1 MPPFPQTIQ
10 AENGMKIL
18 VINGGSSSFKYQI
31 IDMETSER
39 ICQGLVERIG
49 MPEGNF
55 KHKRFPGTDREE
67 TFEFP
72 GAYPNHTAGMQEMV
86 KVLLDPERGGVISSP
101 DEIAA
106 VGHRVLLG
114 GPEYA
119 EALVDE
125 KVKKVILD
133 YIPLG
138 PLHNPANLAG
148 IEVMEKL
155 FPGKPNV
162 AVFDTGF
169 HATMPDQAYTYAIP
183 QDLAKKHRI
192 RRYGFHGT
200 SHKFVSKEAAAF
212 LGKKPE
218 EVNLI
223 TCHLGNGSSIC
234 AVEHGKCVDTSMG
247 LTPLE
252 GLVMGT
258 RSGSIDPAIVTYLMQ
273 AEGYSGPQMS
283 DILNKQSGL
292 KALCGMSDL
301 RDLEAAEEAGDKAA
315 SLALRI
321 FVYTIRKYIG
331 AYFAVLGHV
340 DAVVFTGGIGE
351 NSPKVRGLVCRN
363 MDVFG
368 IAVDEALNAPRKSCA
383 RDISLPDAKV
393 RALVVPTDEELEIA
407 RTTMRIAFP
416 DKTC

>member
-1 MPPFPQTIQ
+1 
-10 AENGMKIL
+10 MKIL

-31 IDMETSER
+31 IDMATNER

-72 GAYPNHTAGMQEMV
+72 GSYPNHTAGMQEMV

-125 KVKKVILD
+125 KVKKVIMD

-169 HATMPDQAYTYAIP
+169 HSTMPDQAYTYAIP

-200 SHKFVSKEAAAF
+200 SHKFVSREAAAF
-212 LGKKPE
+212 LGKAPE
-218 EVNLI
+218 DINLI
-223 TCHLGNGSSIC
+223 TCHLGNGSSIS
-234 AVEHGKCVDTSMG
+234 AVSHGRCVDTSMG

-258 RSGSIDPAIVTYLMQ
+258 RSGIIDPAIVTFLMQ

-301 RDLEAAEEAGDKAA
+301 RDLEAAEESGDKAA
-315 SLALRI
+315 SLALRM
-321 FVYTIRKYIG
+321 FVYSIRKYIG

-351 NSPKVRGLVCRN
+351 NSPKVRGAVCRD
-363 MDVFG
+363 MAMFG
-368 IAVDEALNAPRKSCA
+368 IAIDEALNAPRSSSP
-383 RDISLPDAKV
+383 RDLSLPDAKV
-393 RALVVPTDEELEIA
+393 RALVIPTDEELEIA
-407 RTTMRIAFP
+407 RATMRIAFP
-416 DKTC
+416 GKAC

>member
-1 MPPFPQTIQ
+1 
-10 AENGMKIL
+10 MKIL
-18 VINGGSSSFKYQI
+18 VINGGSSSFKDQI
-31 IDMETSER
+31 IDMATNER

-72 GAYPNHTAGMQEMV
+72 GSYPNHTAGMQEMV

-125 KVKKVILD
+125 KVKKVIMD

-169 HATMPDQAYTYAIP
+169 HSTMPDQAYTYAIP

-200 SHKFVSKEAAAF
+200 SHKFVSREAAAF
-212 LGKKPE
+212 LGKAPE
-218 EVNLI
+218 DINLI
-223 TCHLGNGSSIC
+223 TCHLGNGSSIS
-234 AVEHGKCVDTSMG
+234 AVSHGRCVDTSMG

-258 RSGSIDPAIVTYLMQ
+258 RSGSIDPAIVTFLMQ

-301 RDLEAAEEAGDKAA
+301 RDLEAAEESGDKAA
-315 SLALRI
+315 SLALRM
-321 FVYTIRKYIG
+321 FVYCIRKYIG

-351 NSPKVRGLVCRN
+351 NSPKVRGAVCRD
-363 MDVFG
+363 MAMFG
-368 IAVDEALNAPRKSCA
+368 IAIDEALNAPRSSSP
-383 RDISLPDAKV
+383 RDLSLPDAKV
-393 RALVVPTDEELEIA
+393 RALVIPTDEELEIA
-407 RTTMRIAFP
+407 RATMRIAFP
-416 DKTC
+416 GKAC

>member
-1 MPPFPQTIQ
+1 M
-10 AENGMKIL
+10 
-18 VINGGSSSFKYQI
+18 
-31 IDMETSER
+31 
-39 ICQGLVERIG
+39 
-49 MPEGNF
+49 
-55 KHKRFPGTDREE
+55 
-67 TFEFP
+67 
-72 GAYPNHTAGMQEMV
+72 
-86 KVLLDPERGGVISSP
+86 RGEV
-101 DEIAA
+101 
-106 VGHRVLLG
+106 R
-114 GPEYA
+114 A

-125 KVKKVILD
+125 KVKKVIMD

-169 HATMPDQAYTYAIP
+169 HSTMPDQAYTYAIP

-200 SHKFVSKEAAAF
+200 SHKFVSREAAAF
-212 LGKKPE
+212 LGKAPE
-218 EVNLI
+218 DINLI
-223 TCHLGNGSSIC
+223 TCHLGNGSSIS
-234 AVEHGKCVDTSMG
+234 AVSHGRCVDTSMG

-258 RSGSIDPAIVTYLMQ
+258 RSGSIDPAIVTFLMQ

-301 RDLEAAEEAGDKAA
+301 RDLEAAEESGDKAA
-315 SLALRI
+315 SLALRM
-321 FVYTIRKYIG
+321 FVYSIRKYIG

-351 NSPKVRGLVCRN
+351 NSPKVRGAVCRD
-363 MDVFG
+363 MAMFG
-368 IAVDEALNAPRKSCA
+368 IAIDEALNAPRSSSP
-383 RDISLPDAKV
+383 RDLSLPDAKV
-393 RALVVPTDEELEIA
+393 RALVIPTDEELEIA
-407 RTTMRIAFP
+407 RATMRIAFP
-416 DKTC
+416 GKAC

>member
-1 MPPFPQTIQ
+1 
-10 AENGMKIL
+10 MKIL
-18 VINGGSSSFKYQI
+18 VINGGSSSCKYQI
-31 IDMETSER
+31 IDMATNER

-72 GAYPNHTAGMQEMV
+72 GSYPNHTAGMQEMV

-125 KVKKVILD
+125 KVKKVIMD

-169 HATMPDQAYTYAIP
+169 HSTMPDQAYTYAIP

-200 SHKFVSKEAAAF
+200 SHKFVSREAAAF
-212 LGKKPE
+212 LGKAPE
-218 EVNLI
+218 DINLI
-223 TCHLGNGSSIC
+223 TCHLGNGSSIS
-234 AVEHGKCVDTSMG
+234 AVSHGRCVDTSMG

-258 RSGSIDPAIVTYLMQ
+258 RSGSIDPAIVTFLMQ

-301 RDLEAAEEAGDKAA
+301 RDLEAAEESGDKAA
-315 SLALRI
+315 SLALRM
-321 FVYTIRKYIG
+321 FVYSIRKYIG

-351 NSPKVRGLVCRN
+351 NSPKVRGAVCRD
-363 MDVFG
+363 MAMFG
-368 IAVDEALNAPRKSCA
+368 IAIDEALNAPRSSSP
-383 RDISLPDAKV
+383 RDLSLPDAKV
-393 RALVVPTDEELEIA
+393 RALVIPTDEELEIA
-407 RTTMRIAFP
+407 RATMRIAFP
-416 DKTC
+416 GKAC

>member
-1 MPPFPQTIQ
+1 
-10 AENGMKIL
+10 MKIL

-31 IDMETSER
+31 IDMATNER

-72 GAYPNHTAGMQEMV
+72 GSYPNHTAGMQEMV

-125 KVKKVILD
+125 KVKKVIMD

-169 HATMPDQAYTYAIP
+169 HSTMPDQAYTYAIP

-200 SHKFVSKEAAAF
+200 SHKFVSREAAAF
-212 LGKKPE
+212 LGKAPE
-218 EVNLI
+218 DINLI
-223 TCHLGNGSSIC
+223 TCHLGNGSSIS
-234 AVEHGKCVDTSMG
+234 AVSHGRCVDTSMG

-258 RSGSIDPAIVTYLMQ
+258 RSGSIDPAIVPFVMEKKSLSPAEADTLM
-273 AEGYSGPQMS
+273 
-283 DILNKQSGL
+283 NKKSGL
-292 KALCGMSDL
+292 LGLCGYTDM
-301 RDLEAAEEAGDKAA
+301 RDVHSQVEKGNERAA
-315 SLALRI
+315 LALQMLVRSI
-321 FVYTIRKYIG
+321 KKTLG
-331 AYFAVLGHV
+331 SYFFLLDGKV
-340 DAVVFTGGIGE
+340 DALVFTAGIGE
-351 NSPKVRGLVCRN
+351 NDDIVRAAVCDGLEG
-363 MDVFG
+363 FG
-368 IAVDEALNAPRKSCA
+368 IKLDLKENAIRKPGA
-383 RDISLPDAKV
+383 RAISLPDSKIPV
-393 RALVVPTDEELEIA
+393 LIIPTNEELQIA
-407 RTTMRIAFP
+407 LETL
-416 DKTC
+416 KVLGK

>member
-1 MPPFPQTIQ
+1 
-10 AENGMKIL
+10 MKIL

-31 IDMETSER
+31 IDMATSER

-55 KHKRFPGTDREE
+55 KHKRFPGTEREE

-72 GAYPNHTAGMQEMV
+72 GSYPNHTAGMQEMV
-86 KVLLDPERGGVISSP
+86 KVLQDPARGGVISSP

-125 KVKKVILD
+125 KVKKVIMD

-169 HATMPDQAYTYAIP
+169 HSTMPDQAYTYAIP
-183 QDLAKKHRI
+183 RDLAKKHRI

-218 EVNLI
+218 DVNLI
-223 TCHLGNGSSIC
+223 TCHLGNGSSIS
-234 AVEHGKCVDTSMG
+234 AVAHGKCVDTSMG

-258 RSGSIDPAIVTYLMQ
+258 RSGSIDPAIVTFLMQ

-301 RDLEAAEEAGDKAA
+301 RDLEAAEASGDKAA
-315 SLALRI
+315 SLALRMFI
-321 FVYTIRKYIG
+321 YSIRKYIG

-351 NSPKVRGLVCRN
+351 NSSKVRGGVCQD

-368 IAVDEALNAPRKSCA
+368 IAIDEALNAPRSA
-383 RDISLPDAKV
+383 SPRDISQPDAKV
-393 RALVVPTDEELEIA
+393 RTLVIPTDEELEIA
-407 RTTMRIAFP
+407 RATLRIAFP

>member
-1 MPPFPQTIQ
+1 
-10 AENGMKIL
+10 MKIL

-31 IDMETSER
+31 IDMATNER

-55 KHKRFPGTDREE
+55 KHKRFPGTEREE

-72 GAYPNHTAGMQEMV
+72 GSYPNHTAGMQEMV
-86 KVLLDPERGGVISSP
+86 KVLQDPARGGVISSP

-125 KVKKVILD
+125 KVKKVIMD

-169 HATMPDQAYTYAIP
+169 HSTMPDQAYTYAIP

-200 SHKFVSKEAAAF
+200 SHKFVSKEAATF

-218 EVNLI
+218 DVNLI
-223 TCHLGNGSSIC
+223 TCHLGNGSSIS
-234 AVEHGKCVDTSMG
+234 AVAHGKCVDTSMG

-258 RSGSIDPAIVTYLMQ
+258 RSGSIDPAIVTFLMQ

-301 RDLEAAEEAGDKAA
+301 RDLEAAEASGDKAA

-321 FVYTIRKYIG
+321 FIYSIRKYIG

-351 NSPKVRGLVCRN
+351 NSSKVRGGVCQD
-363 MDVFG
+363 MGVFG
-368 IAVDEALNAPRKSCA
+368 IAIDEALNAPRSA
-383 RDISLPDAKV
+383 SPRDISQPDAKV
-393 RALVVPTDEELEIA
+393 RTLVIPTDEELEIA
-407 RTTMRIAFP
+407 RATLRIAFP

>member
-1 MPPFPQTIQ
+1 
-10 AENGMKIL
+10 MKIL

-31 IDMETSER
+31 IDMATDER

-72 GAYPNHTAGMQEMV
+72 GSYPNHTAGMQEMV

-125 KVKKVILD
+125 KVKKVIMD

-169 HATMPDQAYTYAIP
+169 HSTMPDQAYTYAIP

-200 SHKFVSKEAAAF
+200 SHKFVSREAAAF
-212 LGKKPE
+212 LGKAPE
-218 EVNLI
+218 DINLI
-223 TCHLGNGSSIC
+223 TCHLGNGSSIS
-234 AVEHGKCVDTSMG
+234 AVSHGRCVDTSMG

-258 RSGSIDPAIVTYLMQ
+258 RSGSIDPAIVTFLMQ

-301 RDLEAAEEAGDKAA
+301 RDLEAAEESGDKAA
-315 SLALRI
+315 FPGPAHVRVQYPQIYRRI
-321 FVYTIRKYIG
+321 FCRTRPCGCRGVYRR
-331 AYFAVLGHV
+331 H
-340 DAVVFTGGIGE
+340 
-351 NSPKVRGLVCRN
+351 R
-363 MDVFG
+363 
-368 IAVDEALNAPRKSCA
+368 
-383 RDISLPDAKV
+383 
-393 RALVVPTDEELEIA
+393 
-407 RTTMRIAFP
+407 
-416 DKTC
+416 

>member
-200 SHKFVSKEAAAF
+200 
-212 LGKKPE
+212 
-218 EVNLI
+218 
-223 TCHLGNGSSIC
+223 
-234 AVEHGKCVDTSMG
+234 
-247 LTPLE
+247 
-252 GLVMGT
+252 
-258 RSGSIDPAIVTYLMQ
+258 
-273 AEGYSGPQMS
+273 
-283 DILNKQSGL
+283 
-292 KALCGMSDL
+292 
-301 RDLEAAEEAGDKAA
+301 
-315 SLALRI
+315 
-321 FVYTIRKYIG
+321 
-331 AYFAVLGHV
+331 
-340 DAVVFTGGIGE
+340 
-351 NSPKVRGLVCRN
+351 
-363 MDVFG
+363 
-368 IAVDEALNAPRKSCA
+368 
-383 RDISLPDAKV
+383 
-393 RALVVPTDEELEIA
+393 
-407 RTTMRIAFP
+407 
-416 DKTC
+416 